1 MKPNELPSAVPL
13 DDRLAMQESAG
24 ALHPINTRVSTL
36 ADPKQGFV
44 PVTQPYLPPLAE
56 FTPYLEEIWQRK
68 WVTNNGVFHQR
79 LEAALC
85 DYLGARTVPVGGK
98 KASVAVIGTAKRGTL
113 SPDTINPSTTA
124 MPETMSPSPASV
136 WGVP

>member
-1 MKPNELPSAVPL
+1 MKPNELPSAVSL
-13 DDRLAMQESAG
+13 DDRFPMQAPVDALRPIGVDEAADG
-24 ALHPINTRVSTL
+24 ADERDQPINTRVSML

-85 DYLGARTVPVGGK
+85 EYLGV
-98 KASVAVIGTAKRGTL
+98 
-113 SPDTINPSTTA
+113 
-124 MPETMSPSPASV
+124 E
-136 WGVP
+136 